1 MTILIGYGTP
11 KKWKGRTM
19 DIYPNSEYD
28 NPNFLWDFDYDFIE
42 NMINKGKKE
51 TNLKNGIKL
60 VPIYE
65 KAEKQNSNA
74 SSLIAF
80 IYDYNHKIHIL
91 SSRIKSDKIN
101 SGYSWDLIDT
111 YDLRNNKPNWEK
123 IHKIKNMIWDYRWK
137 QLRLKAK

>member
-65 KAEKQNSNA
+65 KAEKQNMRPGGLEPSITVPKTVVI
-74 SSLIAF
+74 SVSLRAHYF
-80 IYDYNHKIHIL
+80 PPQ
-91 SSRIKSDKIN
+91 RII
-101 SGYSWDLIDT
+101 I
-111 YDLRNNKPNWEK
+111 
-123 IHKIKNMIWDYRWK
+123 
-137 QLRLKAK
+137 